1 MNVRRLIACILSAT
15 TWACVGG
22 GGSGITGP
30 ATEARF
36 TAVQLIQGG
45 DTLDILP
52 NGGLAPC
59 QGIPD
64 DCPTPAP
71 DEQFEIRWEVDGHPG
86 RLWIII
92 AHPVC
97 NPTPN
102 DPTDPVEVPDCPM
115 VEFAVG
121 RGCMLSGSASVS
133 TLPGGHPWSRYD
145 MALRYEA
152 VFTPDGQ
159 SGPCPPQ
166 GGNPGG
172 VIIQHFWD
180 LSQGTPSSNGPDA
193 IVISSSG
200 GT

>member
-1 MNVRRLIACILSAT
+1 MLLLSAT
-15 TWACVGG
+15 TWACLGE
-22 GGSGITGP
+22 GSSTGLV
-30 ATEARF
+30 TEARF

-45 DTLDILP
+45 DTVDIHP
-52 NGGLAPC
+52 DFRAPC

-71 DEQFEIRWEVDGHPG
+71 DEPFDIRWEVDGHPG

-102 DPTDPVEVPDCPM
+102 DPTDPAEVPDCPM

-121 RGCMLSGSASVS
+121 RGCMLSGSARVS

-145 MALRYEA
+145 MVLTYGA

-159 SGPCPPQ
+159 SGPCPPDRAGT
-166 GGNPGG
+166 GGLS
-172 VIIQHFWD
+172 IQLFWD
-180 LSQGTPSSNGPDA
+180 LSQGTPSSDGPDA
-193 IVISSSG
+193 IMISPSG